1 VTARSI
7 CSFPVARLD
16 TANVASFRSPFVSP
30 SRTISS
36 SGTKPCAWKIAS
48 WFSRFWKTQTAPFM
62 LHAPVA
68 HFMLHATWYSGTA
81 GARRMDNGNDA
92 GNGNGRPPYLE
103 AKDAERRGGKL
114 ALAACAARFEQLHE
128 GLHTSELAHGVLRV
142 PRAVRKDS
150 EGSRGPLALGCRLAS
165 PQKANERRDAAGC
178 DDYLT
183 AQLVRALA
191 RQRGDSV
198 LALRGGAAISHDS
211 DERLHSTAASNGS
224 ACAIVRAQIRQCRC
238 AVFADSVGLTY
249 SQELHEFL
257 DACHKAALT
266 SPR

>member
-1 VTARSI
+1 
-7 CSFPVARLD
+7 
-16 TANVASFRSPFVSP
+16 
-30 SRTISS
+30 
-36 SGTKPCAWKIAS
+36 
-48 WFSRFWKTQTAPFM
+48 
-62 LHAPVA
+62 
-68 HFMLHATWYSGTA
+68 
-81 GARRMDNGNDA
+81 MDSGNDA
-92 GNGNGRPPYLE
+92 GDGNGRPPYLE

-211 DERLHSTAASNGS
+211 DERLHPTAASNGS

-238 AVFADSVGLTY
+238 AVFADSVGLAY

-257 DACHKAALT
+257 DACHKVALT